1 MFKQKYQ
8 EYKLFFVMSDR
19 EGKKPISDVIKR
31 LPNVLIFSYNE
42 LNETELYYLN
52 QIINRNTPMP
62 EEPAPRSSVAADARE
77 GDLRPQGPRGLQ
89 ALSHF

>member
-52 QIINRNTPMP
+52 QIINNAYEKFM
-62 EEPAPRSSVAADARE
+62 
-77 GDLRPQGPRGLQ
+77 
-89 ALSHF
+89 